1 MPDMTRA
8 EAVEFLAAGTRPGKL
23 ATCAYGRSASSRAE
37 AHGRS
42 ASSRAEVPSPHVAPI
57 WFVVDGDDLV
67 FTTGERTVKGRSLL
81 ADPRAALCVDTDVF
95 PYSFVIVR
103 GPVTLDRAAPD
114 LVEWSTRIAARY
126 VPADKAQWYGERN
139 GVPGEMLCRLRMHR
153 VIAER
158 DIAL

>member
-23 ATCAYGRSASSRAE
+23 AVASS
-37 AHGRS
+37 
-42 ASSRAEVPSPHVAPI
+42 SPHVAPI

-103 GPVTLDRAAPD
+103 GPVVLERAAPD

-126 VPADKAQWYGERN
+126 VPAEKAQWYGERN
-139 GVPGEMLCRLRMHR
+139 GVPGEMLCRLRMQR

>member
-23 ATCAYGRSASSRAE
+23 AVASS
-37 AHGRS
+37 
-42 ASSRAEVPSPHVAPI
+42 SPHVAPI

-103 GPVTLDRAAPD
+103 GPVALERAAPD

-126 VPADKAQWYGERN
+126 VPAEKAQWYGERN
-139 GVPGEMLCRLRMHR
+139 GVPGEMLCRLRMQR